1 MENSKTDKIP
11 FLQKNI
17 STLLVVG
24 IALAAFA
31 AGRLSSQIAP
41 NILGNKQ
48 DNSLQ
53 EARDAGKEIV
63 QFASSKSDKPEVKF
77 FVMSFCPYGN
87 EAETSLKPIYE
98 LLKDK
103 IDLKPQYIV
112 DKIQFDQVCQA
123 QVYNEKTCQGYVDQG
138 YFPDLASCKERFYPT
153 ISACMESLNEQA
165 FKINDSDE
173 EGYLSL
179 HGLNET
185 RQDIREICAWNMV
198 DDKQQWWNF
207 VDNINK
213 NCTLENIE
221 TCWEEQANSA
231 GIGISEINDCLAN
244 EAARLLDEE
253 IAQSSKYQV
262 SGSPTFIINGQ
273 LYPAQEAYAENTVMQ
288 IGKKAYGPEE
298 YRLPDTL
305 KNAICE
311 SFEKQPKE
319 CSTQLSLDPTSTQ
332 TTEDGSCG

>member
-1 MENSKTDKIP
+1 MENSKTGKIP

-17 STLLVVG
+17 SILLVVG

-41 NILGNKQ
+41 SILGNKQ

-53 EARDAGKEIV
+53 EAKDAGKEIV
-63 QFASSKSDKPEVKF
+63 EFASSKSDKPEVKF

-98 LLKDK
+98 LFKDK

-112 DKIQFDQVCQA
+112 DKIQFDQVCQT

-153 ISACMESLNEQA
+153 VSACMESLNEQA
-165 FKINDSDE
+165 LKVVDSDN
-173 EGYLSL
+173 EGYVSL

-185 RQDIREICAWNMV
+185 KQDIREICAWNIA
-198 DDKQQWWNF
+198 DDKQKWWNF

-231 GIGISEINDCLAN
+231 GIGTSEISDCLAN
-244 EAARLLDEE
+244 EASRLLDEE
-253 IAQSSKYQV
+253 IAQSSQYQI
-262 SGSPTFIINGQ
+262 SGSPTFIINGEP
-273 LYPAQEAYAENTVMQ
+273 YPAQEAYAENAVMQ
-288 IGKKAYGPEE
+288 IGNKAYEAEE
-298 YRLPDTL
+298 YRLPNTL

-311 SFEKQPKE
+311 SFEKKPKE
-319 CSTQLSLDPTSTQ
+319 CSTQLSSEPASTQ
-332 TTEDGSCG
+332 VAEDGSCG